1 MEFKV
6 GDIVTANGL
15 QGEYIFQ
22 GYLTEDKYMPI
33 AYGKNAGKQE
43 RIASKGEAILKLKGS
58 DKLPDYSPKSQL
70 RKVE

>member
-1 MEFKV
+1 MIFRKLIHCKDVFFKHV
-6 GDIVTANGL
+6 IPV
-15 QGEYIFQ
+15 
-22 GYLTEDKYMPI
+22 